1 MQAHAAAIVFAVGA
15 CLLGLASGATESTP
29 DVGRMYAVG
38 NSKLYTS
45 IRGAGRPLV
54 FLHGGFSYFDATFAQ
69 QANYFA
75 AFRTVIGIDQ
85 RGHGH
90 SPDNDEPFSYRQM
103 ADDTAALIEKLHVG
117 VVDIIGHSDG
127 GNVGLLIARYHPN
140 VLRRLVVS
148 GANARGD
155 YNGSWAYLHDILRPV
170 DKFAATVPAMV
181 RDNYVRVSP
190 DGVQHWPIIVA
201 KTKALWETRIVLDP
215 QDLRSIQ
222 TPVLVLAGDHDLV
235 SLEHTIEIFH
245 QLSNAQLCI
254 LPASGHGTMSDD
266 PEDFNRVTRTFLE
279 RP

>member
-1 MQAHAAAIVFAVGA
+1 
-15 CLLGLASGATESTP
+15 
-29 DVGRMYAVG
+29 
-38 NSKLYTS
+38 
-45 IRGAGRPLV
+45 
-54 FLHGGFSYFDATFAQ
+54 
-69 QANYFA
+69 
-75 AFRTVIGIDQ
+75 
-85 RGHGH
+85 
-90 SPDNDEPFSYRQM
+90 
-103 ADDTAALIEKLHVG
+103 LHVD

-155 YNGSWAYLHDILRPV
+155 FNGSWAYWHDILRPV
-170 DKFAATVPAMV
+170 DTFAATIPAIV

-190 DGVQHWPIIVA
+190 DGARHWPIIVA
-201 KTKALWETRIVLDP
+201 KTKDLWETRIVLDR